1 MDVLTKEKPSD
12 KKAKEAMKEKKNLRI
27 PPQSKEAEKLVLGM
41 MFSSV
46 NALNAAADSLQPEDF
61 YFKEHQIVFQVLQEA
76 YRNDRP
82 ADIHLV
88 SEELKRREKLKEV
101 GGILALSE
109 IAQYAGTSAH
119 IEEYVGIVKDKAVL
133 RRMIQ
138 TAGEMEKKAHQ
149 EPSDVSSFLDECQ
162 AKLYTISQ
170 EKSAKDGFLL
180 RDILSGVRA
189 TTKLPFLKELQDRQ
203 EEYLTKGPNE
213 AHLTGI
219 PTHYVDLDKMINGL
233 CPSQLLILAARPS
246 MGKTA
251 LALNIAQ
258 NVAFRTKEAVGIF
271 SLEMNAEELL
281 HRLICSESEV
291 ESEKIKAGSLT
302 GNEYQR
308 VVAAVNE
315 MQKHTVI
322 IDDQPGLKISD
333 LRTRARRMKEMYNIK
348 LLVIDYLQLLSGP
361 KANYHSENRQNEI
374 SEISRMLKNLA
385 RELNIPVVCLSQ
397 LSRKVEERQGHRPML
412 SDLRESGSIEQ
423 DADIVM
429 FLFRREYYNPQ
440 DKPGT
445 AELIIAKNR
454 HGKVGDVQ
462 LVYRKSLA
470 LFQNY
475 VATANESALANQYNP
490 SFQAFQPK

>member
-1 MDVLTKEKPSD
+1 MDVLAKEKPSD
-12 KKAKEAMKEKKNLRI
+12 KKTKEIVKEKKSLRV

-61 YFKEHQIVFQVLQEA
+61 YFKEHQIVFHVLQEA

-138 TAGEMEKKAHQ
+138 TAGDMEKKAHQ
-149 EPSDVSSFLDECQ
+149 EPSDVLSFLDECQ

-333 LRTRARRMKEMYNIK
+333 LRTRARRMREIYNIK

-361 KANYHSENRQNEI
+361 KANYNSENRQNEI

-462 LVYRKSLA
+462 LVYKKSLA

-475 VATANESALANQYNP
+475 VAAINESPLANQYNP
-490 SFQAFQPK
+490 SFQMFQPK

>member
-1 MDVLTKEKPSD
+1 MEVKAEEKSQEKTKKT
-12 KKAKEAMKEKKNLRI
+12 KIKL

-46 NALNAAADSLQPEDF
+46 NALNTAADSLDAEDF
-61 YFKEHQIVFQVLQEA
+61 YFKEHQLLFKVLQEL
-76 YRNDRP
+76 YKTDRP
-82 ADIHLV
+82 ADIHIV
-88 SEELKRREKLKEV
+88 GEELKKKDQLKEV
-101 GGILALSE
+101 GGLVGLTE
-109 IAQYAGTSAH
+109 ISQYAGTSAH
-119 IEEYVGIVKDKAVL
+119 IEEYAAIVKDKALL
-133 RRMIQ
+133 RKMIQ
-138 TAGEMEKKAHQ
+138 TASDMERKAFQ
-149 EPSDVSSFLDECQ
+149 EPNDVSSFLDEFQ

-170 EKSAKDGFLL
+170 EKATKDGVNVK
-180 RDILSGVRA
+180 DILSGVRSS
-189 TTKLPFLKELQDRQ
+189 TKLPFLKELQERQ

-213 AHLTGI
+213 AHFTGLS
-219 PTHYVDLDKMINGL
+219 THFIDLDKMINGL

-258 NVAFRTKEAVGIF
+258 NVAFRSKEAVGIF

-291 ESEKIKAGSLT
+291 ESEKIKSGSLS
-302 GNEYQR
+302 GHEYQR
-308 VVAAVNE
+308 VVAAVND
-315 MQKHTVI
+315 MQKHTLI

-333 LRTRARRMKEMYNIK
+333 LRSRARRMKEMFNIK

-361 KANYHSENRQNEI
+361 KANYSSDNRQNEI

-454 HGKVGDVQ
+454 HGKVGDIQ
-462 LVYRKSLA
+462 FVYKKSLA
-470 LFQNY
+470 LFQNFIAMPQEP
-475 VATANESALANQYNP
+475 VVNTALQNA
-490 SFQAFQPK
+490 FQAFQPR

>member
-1 MDVLTKEKPSD
+1 MDVLAKEKPSD
-12 KKAKEAMKEKKNLRI
+12 KKTKESIKEKKSLRV

-61 YFKEHQIVFQVLQEA
+61 YFKEHQIVFHVLQEA

-138 TAGEMEKKAHQ
+138 TAGDMEKKAHQ
-149 EPSDVSSFLDECQ
+149 EPSDVLSFLDECQ

-361 KANYHSENRQNEI
+361 KANYNSENRQNEI

-462 LVYRKSLA
+462 LVYKKSLA

-475 VATANESALANQYNP
+475 VAPINESPLANQYNP